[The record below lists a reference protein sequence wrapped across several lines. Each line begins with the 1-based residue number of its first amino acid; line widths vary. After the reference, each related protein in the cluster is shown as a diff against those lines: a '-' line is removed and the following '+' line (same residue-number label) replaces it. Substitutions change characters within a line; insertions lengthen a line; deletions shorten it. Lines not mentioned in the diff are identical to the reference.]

1 MLEISRVGYYRS
13 GNPFTGSHGP
23 LRYRIEP
30 EEDTLH
36 VYTWTQDLCFDLAD
50 HGEAQDF
57 PLSEEGLEQIRSS
70 STTKAGH
77 CEEADYAGY

>member
-1 MLEISRVGYYRS
+1 MLGMLEISRVGYYRS
-13 GNPFTGSHGP
+13 GNRLPFTRFP
-23 LRYRIEP
+23 ALRIEP

-57 PLSEEGLEQIRSS
+57 PLSEEGLEQIRQFIDDKSRS
-70 STTKAGH
+70 L
-77 CEEADYAGY
+77 

>member
-1 MLEISRVGYYRS
+1 MSATTAAAIRLPVH
-13 GNPFTGSHGP
+13 TGP

-57 PLSEEGLEQIRSS
+57 PLSEEGLEQIRQFIDDKSRS
-70 STTKAGH
+70 L
-77 CEEADYAGY
+77 

>member
-1 MLEISRVGYYRS
+1 MSAMLEISRVGYYRS
-13 GNPFTGSHGP
+13 GNPFTGSHGS

-50 HGEAQDF
+50 F
-57 PLSEEGLEQIRSS
+57 PLSEEGLEQIRQFIDDKSRS
-70 STTKAGH
+70 L
-77 CEEADYAGY
+77 

>member
-1 MLEISRVGYYRS
+1 MSAMLEISRVGYYRS
-13 GNPFTGSHGP
+13 GNPFTGSHGS

-57 PLSEEGLEQIRSS
+57 PLSEEGLEQIQQFIDDKSRSL
-70 STTKAGH
+70 
-77 CEEADYAGY
+77 